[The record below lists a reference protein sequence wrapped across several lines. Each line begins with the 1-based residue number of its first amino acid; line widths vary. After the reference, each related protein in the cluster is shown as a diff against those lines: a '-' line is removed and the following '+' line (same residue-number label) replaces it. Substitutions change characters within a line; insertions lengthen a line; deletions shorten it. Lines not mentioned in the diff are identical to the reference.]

1 MGKMYTPTL
10 LHTYKASKSHLPIG
24 AWISAVAKNLPQ
36 FQDNASIY
44 NAVPVNIKIAGS
56 PAVSN
61 GNVSVSVAAFEPNWY
76 QSLVDS
82 LAKMTKQPA
91 EKIAVVSYLGE
102 PIKDLSSGQ
111 LACIGECDIIDVTT
125 KKPIRLAQIVAPPLK
140 LATNKTA
147 QLTEW
152 WNGSRD
158 EISRQI
164 ATSFKGL
171 SMAELAKQT
180 VDGGATHQLIR
191 NYLVGHTLHNLSWDE
206 FAKTYGK
213 TSPISADQVAGNIL
227 AHVREALV
235 QNQTQVRN
243 FHAISGE
250 ATLWKRGTG
259 APAQTKDEFTMYRDI
274 VEDAIFH
281 PMIGQGVIQS
291 VMYGVVKRGQSKPKS
306 ERSYNETPPPPLS
319 YLRRRELEEEK
330 EYEEYG
336 AQDEF
341 EELGHPVTSYYRDY
355 HQPVHGKVPYH
366 HIEALNKGYGRAETK
381 YPGDSKKVM
390 ELFNLYSGKSVI
402 GCDAC
407 GAKKKKKQ
415 QRYREEEEQEPIER
429 KLVPISSVVASPKR
443 LIPIDSVGLP
453 LPPLIRLDKNPQ
465 LPRLVPIGS
474 IVDDGDVPLPRLIPI
489 DSPLPRLVPIGSN
502 MPRRLIPIDAKT
514 PIFADDYEPT
524 LEDFM

>member
-1 MGKMYTPTL
+1 MYTPTL

-164 ATSFKGL
+164 AASFKGL

-180 VDGGATHQLIR
+180 VDGGATNQLIR

-291 VMYGVVKRGQSKPKS
+291 VMYGVVKRGQSKPKA

-319 YLRRRELEEEK
+319 YVRRRELEEEK
-330 EYEEYG
+330 D
-336 AQDEF
+336 DEF
-341 EELGHPVTSYYRDY
+341 VELGNPVTSYYRDY

-381 YPGDSKKVM
+381 YPGDPKKVL
-390 ELFNLYSGKSVI
+390 ELFNLYSGRSVI

-407 GAKKKKKQ
+407 GAKKKKKKHQ
-415 QRYREEEEQEPIER
+415 QQEEEPIER
-429 KLVPISSVVASPKR
+429 KLVPISSAAAVAPQRR
-443 LIPIDSVGLP
+443 LIPIDSVGMP
-453 LPPLIRLDKNPQ
+453 LPPLIRLDKAAAAAAPSA
-465 LPRLVPIGS
+465 LPRLIPIGS
-474 IVDDGDVPLPRLIPI
+474 IVDDAPLPRLIPIGSNIPLPRLIPI
-489 DSPLPRLVPIGSN
+489 D
-502 MPRRLIPIDAKT
+502 AKMGAPT
-514 PIFADDYEPT
+514 FADDYEPT